1 MDWVS
6 TAIGIGSALLKG
18 SGDKGSGDQKPFVQQ
33 PPPPDYTAI
42 LANVERASPTV
53 TTQEARDIYGNP
65 ERKAVTNI
73 REKYEKMRRDAMNR
87 LPEAERT
94 LLAELSRDAFSRT
107 V

>member
-18 SGDKGSGDQKPFVQQ
+18 SGDRGSGDQKPFVQQ
-33 PPPPDYTAI
+33 KTPDYGAI

-65 ERKAVTNI
+65 ERKAVT
-73 REKYEKMRRDAMNR
+73 D
-87 LPEAERT
+87 
-94 LLAELSRDAFSRT
+94 F

>member
-18 SGDKGSGDQKPFVQQ
+18 SGDRGSGDQKPFVQQ
-33 PPPPDYTAI
+33 TPPDYTAI

-65 ERKAVTNI
+65 EREAVTNI
-73 REKYEKMRRDAMNR
+73 REKYEKMRLAAMNR
-87 LPEAERT
+87 LPQAEET
-94 LLAELSRDAFSRT
+94 LLAELARDAFSRT

>member
-18 SGDKGSGDQKPFVQQ
+18 SGDRGSGDQKPFVQQ
-33 PPPPDYTAI
+33 TPPDYTAI

-65 ERKAVTNI
+65 ERKAVTDI
-73 REKYEKMRRDAMNR
+73 RVKYEKIRQAAMNR
-87 LPEAERT
+87 LPQAEET
-94 LLAELSRDAFSRT
+94 LLAELARDAFSRT

>member
-18 SGDKGSGDQKPFVQQ
+18 SGDRGSDAQKPFVQQ

-65 ERKAVTNI
+65 ERKAVTDI
-73 REKYEKMRRDAMNR
+73 RVKYEKIRQAAMNR
-87 LPEAERT
+87 LTEAEET
-94 LLAELSRDAFSRT
+94 LLAELARDAFSRT

>member
-18 SGDKGSGDQKPFVQQ
+18 SGDRGSGDQKPFVQQ
-33 PPPPDYTAI
+33 TPPDYTAI

-65 ERKAVTNI
+65 GRKEVTYS
-73 REKYEKMRRDAMNR
+73 REKYEKMRRDAINR
-87 LPEAERT
+87 LHEAEAT
-94 LLAELSRDAFSRT
+94 LLAELARDAFSRT